1 MAQHTDPGG
10 ATGIAAGILALIGAM
25 GAAWR
30 GKTLGEKVD
39 ALEGNVGALQV
50 RVATVETA
58 AAERRHTGER
68 FEDRAEE
75 MFGLLFK
82 KLDEVKDEIAALRG
96 QHNRG

>member
-1 MAQHTDPGG
+1 MAEHADAGG
-10 ATGIAAGILALIGAM
+10 ATGIAAGILALIGAL

-39 ALEGNVGALQV
+39 TLVHDVGALDV

-75 MFGLLFK
+75 MFGLLFR
-82 KLDEVKDEIAALRG
+82 KLDEVKDEIAALRV
-96 QHNRG
+96 QHRG